1 MYTKI
6 CVLSAYTCDEACSS
20 FVQLLRVK
28 SFGIVSTY
36 MVAYFCYRARY
47 GVQLEKS
54 TFERRTAD
62 FLWMMI
68 FGAISLLAL
77 SAIPMLWTPFLGV
90 SLVFMLLYV
99 WSREF
104 PTAQISIYG
113 RSPLRHFISHGQC

>member
-1 MYTKI
+1 MLITVTQLINLTCFRFYNNHIISPVYTKI

-68 FGAISLLAL
+68 FSSYIIAGVCSSL
-77 SAIPMLWTPFLGV
+77 
-90 SLVFMLLYV
+90 
-99 WSREF
+99 
-104 PTAQISIYG
+104 
-113 RSPLRHFISHGQC
+113 

>member
-68 FGAISLLAL
+68 FGAISLLVCVHPYNVLMVYRIFFFL
-77 SAIPMLWTPFLGV
+77 SGTSMFYQNYWL
-90 SLVFMLLYV
+90 SLM
-99 WSREF
+99 RK
-104 PTAQISIYG
+104 
-113 RSPLRHFISHGQC
+113 